1 MAGDVIIFHPE
12 RSIFGEVDE
21 GGGNPVLSAI
31 FDNAAFKSL
40 KAFAGLDD
48 DVFIKRIVAVEGD
61 TVEVR
66 HIATHTPSTC
76 LPAGQHRYVRHKHA
90 QGITVLRAGSTGGQ
104 LGTWYV
110 YLLNPQHRSHI
121 FL

>member
-1 MAGDVIIFHPE
+1 MAGDIIIFHPE

-21 GGGNPVLSAI
+21 GGSNPVLSAI

-61 TVEVR
+61 TVEVS
-66 HIATHTPSTC
+66 HIATHITSTC
-76 LPAGQHRYVRHKHA
+76 SPAGPHR
-90 QGITVLRAGSTGGQ
+90 I
-104 LGTWYV
+104 
-110 YLLNPQHRSHI
+110 
-121 FL
+121 